1 MKRLATTS
9 TLLTIVLSLQSLMA
23 ADFPSLLSQIPDDS
37 NTITLIDVEAILKSP
52 IAKAQGWDKRFR
64 EGNADRP
71 AYFPPEASKVV
82 IASQI
87 DMLRDFHSIWQAAVI
102 DMKENVDL
110 DQVARAEGGYTD
122 DVGKVKVVW
131 APSDAYFL
139 AASPTT
145 LGLLTPANRQ
155 SIGRWSDQLQ
165 TARSGR
171 LSEFLKSASEEPSNG
186 SQILIALD
194 AENVVQPHRV
204 RGRLQDSDSSKILN
218 IEETAQLLSSL
229 KGLTLRIRLTD
240 KAEADVN
247 IEFGRPVKL
256 SPVVAKGLFIQ
267 ALDTMGMS
275 LPGTDGLKCSV
286 SGMTINLT
294 GDMDPD
300 ALRRV
305 LSLTE
310 MQTTKFSSL
319 KEEKIE
325 ESSAS
330 DVAQLSLAYFQSIE
344 SMLKD
349 LRKRAKSSGTNNDA
363 VWISRYAAK
372 IDRLPILHVDDE
384 LLEYGE
390 KLSETLHIMSGS
402 RRMSTLEGSV
412 ASRSERSNAGVS
424 TDNYGYGYGA
434 YNYTSPSEASR
445 NAGNARLNAH
455 AQGSAVQIQG
465 WTLIDEAT
473 LEIRK
478 AMTKKYTIE
487 F

>member
-1 MKRLATTS
+1 MKRLAS
-9 TLLTIVLSLQSLMA
+9 TFALFVVSFPSLMA
-23 ADFPSLLSQIPDDS
+23 ADFPSLLSQVPDDS
-37 NTITLIDVEAILKSP
+37 NTITLIDVEALLKTP
-52 IAKAQGWDKRFR
+52 IAKAKGWDKRFR
-64 EGNADRP
+64 DGSADRP

-82 IASQI
+82 IASQV
-87 DMLRDFHSIWQAAVI
+87 DMLRDFSSTWQAAVI
-102 DMKENVDL
+102 DMKDDVNL

-122 DVGKVKVVW
+122 QVGKAKVVW

-139 AASPTT
+139 AAGPTT

-165 TARSGR
+165 TARAGR
-171 LSEFLKSASEEPSNG
+171 LSDFLKEASESAG
-186 SQILIALD
+186 QGAQILIAID

-204 RGRLQDSDSSKILN
+204 RARLQDSQASKVLN
-218 IEETAQLLSSL
+218 IEETTQLLSSL
-229 KGLTLRIRLTD
+229 KGLTLKIQLSD
-240 KAEADVN
+240 KAAADVR
-247 IEFGRPVKL
+247 IEFGRAVKL
-256 SPVVAKGLFIQ
+256 SPEIAKALFIR

-275 LPGTDGLKCSV
+275 LPATDGLECSV

-294 GDMDPD
+294 GDLDPD
-300 ALRRV
+300 SLRRV

-330 DVAQLSLAYFQSIE
+330 DVAQLSLAYFQSID

-349 LRKRAKSSGTNNDA
+349 LRKRTKSSGTNNDA

-372 IDRLPILHVDDE
+372 IDRLPILHVDEE
-384 LLEYGE
+384 LLTYGE

-412 ASRSERSNAGVS
+412 ASRAERSSAGVS

-434 YNYTSPSEASR
+434 YNYTSPGEASR

-478 AMTKKYTIE
+478 AMTKKYSIE